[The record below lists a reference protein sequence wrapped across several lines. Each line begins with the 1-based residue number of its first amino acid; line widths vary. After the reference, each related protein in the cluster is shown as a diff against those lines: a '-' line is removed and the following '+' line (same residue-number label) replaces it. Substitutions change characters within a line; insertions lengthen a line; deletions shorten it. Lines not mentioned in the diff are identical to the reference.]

1 MAQAVDLSLLVPV
14 KSFHLAKARLAGA
27 LTADER
33 SKLARDMA
41 TLVVD
46 AAHGLDVWVVC
57 DDDEV
62 ASWARDQ
69 GAGVSWQP
77 KGDLNAAVF
86 AATQGRFAAGVTRV
100 AVVHSDLPLV
110 SDLHWLVDR
119 SAELILVPDRHGT
132 GTNVISTP
140 TPEFEFTY
148 GFGSFMRHVAEAH
161 RLALPL
167 RVVHDDLLGWDVDV
181 PSDLGA
187 AVDLWSSTP

>member
-14 KSFHLAKARLAGA
+14 KAFHLAKARLSGA
-27 LTADER
+27 LTPDER

-41 TLVVD
+41 SLVVD
-46 AAHGLDVWVVC
+46 AAQGLDVWVVC

-62 ASWARDQ
+62 ASWAHER

-86 AATQGRFAAGVTRV
+86 AATRARFVAGATQV

-110 SDLHWLVDR
+110 ADLHWLVDR
-119 SAELILVPDRHGT
+119 SAEVILVPDRHGT

-140 TPEFEFTY
+140 TPRFEFAY
-148 GFGSFMRHVAEAH
+148 GIGSFMRHVTEAH
-161 RLALPL
+161 RLGLPL
-167 RVVHDDLLGWDVDV
+167 TVVHDDLLGWDVDV

-187 AVDLWSSTP
+187 AADLWSGAT